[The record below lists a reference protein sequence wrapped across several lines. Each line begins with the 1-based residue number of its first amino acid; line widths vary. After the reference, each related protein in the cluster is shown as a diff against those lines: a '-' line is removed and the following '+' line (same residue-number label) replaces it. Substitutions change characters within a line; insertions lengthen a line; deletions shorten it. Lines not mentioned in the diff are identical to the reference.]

1 MDFFISALFLDEI
14 NNNAREIGLK
24 KFLHGVNARKKLMSK
39 RNSCKPDGVGKSR
52 ETTFLMAGPS
62 ILLYF
67 QERRIKRSCFIVLTA
82 YFALK

>member
-67 QERRIKRSCFIVLTA
+67 RSLTA